1 MANVGKNF
9 DTAQFAVASIR
20 SWWANMGSPA
30 YPNATKILIN
40 ADGGGSNGHRL
51 RLWKVEL
58 QKLADELGLE
68 ITVCH
73 FPPGTS
79 KWNKIEHRLFSQI
92 SLNWRGVPLV
102 NYETVVRLIG
112 NVKTKKG
119 LNVVSMLDETQYQK
133 GIKISDKQL
142 KEVNLLRHEFHGDWN
157 YTIIP
162 KSKT

>member
-1 MANVGKNF
+1 
-9 DTAQFAVASIR
+9 
-20 SWWANMGSPA
+20 MGSPA

-40 ADGGGSNGHRL
+40 ADGGGSNGHRSG
-51 RLWKVEL
+51 LWKVEL
-58 QKLADELGLE
+58 QKLADGLGLE

-112 NVKTKKG
+112 SVKTKKG

-133 GIKISDKQL
+133 GIKISDRQL